1 MYRKEKLHTWC
12 PSTKDTTAHTQ
23 RPGLPAPAGG
33 SAWPKT
39 SSSALF
45 SKPNNYFNQQL
56 TMNYLKESY
65 VKTCKNL
72 HVYRMDCRKRLSR
85 TRDSRIGGSIDSS
98 FKQTNRKDADLTLR
112 NLIGW
117 HTSEPRVLDYC
128 VDLNS
133 CAYTLSIWVTNLT
146 TLLGMASKLNQSW
159 V

>member
-1 MYRKEKLHTWC
+1 
-12 PSTKDTTAHTQ
+12 
-23 RPGLPAPAGG
+23 
-33 SAWPKT
+33 
-39 SSSALF
+39 
-45 SKPNNYFNQQL
+45 
-56 TMNYLKESY
+56 MNYLKKSY

-133 CAYTLSIWVTNLT
+133 CAYTLSVWVTNLT
-146 TLLGMASKLNQSW
+146 ILLGMASKQQLIVEFIFWYQLKLHTNFHFEPLTNLHCKKKQLSLTQLNSNLENRSI
-159 V
+159 